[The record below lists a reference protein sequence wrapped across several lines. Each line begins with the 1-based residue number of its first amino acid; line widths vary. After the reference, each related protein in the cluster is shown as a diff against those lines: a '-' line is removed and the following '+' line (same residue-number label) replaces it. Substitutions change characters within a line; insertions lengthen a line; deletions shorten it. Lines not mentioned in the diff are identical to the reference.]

1 MSDGDGTDPLDPDHG
16 EVDGEEEE
24 DPGWPWS
31 FLLLVFAGALYLIF
45 RFYEMAKEL
54 LS

>member
-1 MSDGDGTDPLDPDHG
+1 MKQANIIARRL
-16 EVDGEEEE
+16 VILLM
-24 DPGWPWS
+24 WS

-54 LS
+54 FS

>member
-1 MSDGDGTDPLDPDHG
+1 MSDDEATEHLDDPDSKT
-16 EVDGEEEE
+16 EDEE